1 MAKFKEDFGNIAAA
15 LLLSALLALVCN
27 RVGYDTGIM
36 KSLPGL
42 LILVV
47 ISLAG
52 YFLSYI
58 IPTKKI
64 TAVLWVSIIAIL
76 VASPISP
83 VSKQVIYYV
92 GNINLNAVVTPILA
106 YSGVLI
112 GKDWL
117 KFKELGY
124 KAIIVSVVVMIG
136 TFLVSSWLGDLFMK
150 IF

>member
-15 LLLSALLALVCN
+15 LLLSALLAIVCN

-42 LILVV
+42 LILIA

-64 TAVLWVSIIAIL
+64 TAVLWVSII
-76 VASPISP
+76 ASPISP

-117 KFKELGY
+117 KFKVLGY